1 MDLCVELQR
10 QCVYWNVYWRAPDA
24 HGVTLS
30 VEQAL
35 ELLRKALGV
44 EVEIVL
50 PSQDQDILDRA
61 RRYDSLCGK

>member
-1 MDLCVELQR
+1 MGLRDELQR
-10 QCVYWNVYWRAPDA
+10 QCVGWNVYWRASDA
-24 HGVTLS
+24 HGVKLS

-61 RRYDSLCGK
+61 WRYDSLCGK